1 MTELINFTELTYA
14 DKMRILSWR
23 NDDRIRFNMYSTDII
38 KESAHLAFIEA
49 LKEKS
54 DREYFLVRQDGKPL
68 GCIYFT
74 DITEKNAVMGIY
86 AAPEVKG
93 AGRPLMDAL
102 LSYAFN
108 CLKVETV
115 TSEVFADNERASSLY
130 EKYGFT
136 GVSEKTVNGRRVK
149 IMELKNKYENS
160 YL

>member
-1 MTELINFTELTYA
+1 MTELINFTEMTYG
-14 DKMRILSWR
+14 DKMTVLSWR

-38 KESAHLAFIEA
+38 EESAHLDFIESLRA
-49 LKEKS
+49 AT

-86 AAPEVKG
+86 AAPDVKG

-102 LSYAFN
+102 LSYAFD
-108 CLKVETV
+108 CLRVEKV
-115 TSEVFADNERASSLY
+115 TSEVFADNERARSLY

-136 GVSEKTVNGRRVK
+136 DVSEKTVSGRRVK